1 MYKMTGAAALHV
13 VLLRVAFAQDAFEVF
28 GWKADAVYTIVDVR
42 LRYDELARG
51 LNGEQ
56 WKAREPS
63 VRKALFPVV
72 MGALSRVGW
81 AMQIIYARLEVMDD
95 HSGDKTDAEA

>member
-63 VRKALFPVV
+63 VL
-72 MGALSRVGW
+72 ALSQPSPLSVFN
-81 AMQIIYARLEVMDD
+81 AHNTFSCCDM
-95 HSGDKTDAEA
+95 